1 MKHRFGGTPGAMD
14 DDVPSRPVSPTSPR
28 VVDVLVPVAID
39 QAYSYR
45 VPRGQELKP
54 GDVVAVPL
62 GPREVL
68 GVVWAEN
75 PNPDPRLHNRLKD
88 VGEKLDVP
96 PLREELRRLVDWV
109 ANYTL
114 SARGQVLG
122 MTLRMGAHLGP
133 ERQRVGVRQV
143 GPPPQRLTPARRRL
157 LELVADGLL
166 HGKSELAKEAGVS
179 PGVIDGLV
187 DEGTLGVEPM
197 PREPAAPLPDP
208 DFAPADFSPEQAA
221 AAETMR
227 ALVMAGGFQ
236 AALLDGV
243 TGSGK
248 TEVYFEAVAEIIR
261 QGRQSLILMPEIA
274 LTGQFLERFAQRFGV
289 RPLEWHSE
297 LTPRTRAR
305 NWAAIAAGE
314 ARVVVGARSALFLPY
329 GDLGL
334 IVVDEEHDQAYKQED
349 GAHYHARDMAVVRA
363 SIAKIPVVLASA
375 TPSVETEVNARK
387 GRYKRIALPS
397 RFGGQHMPQIEAIDL
412 RREGPMRGRF
422 ISPRLAEQVGFAI
435 ERHEQALLFL
445 NRRGYAPLT
454 LCRAC
459 GHRFA
464 CTICDAW
471 LVDHRFRQRLV
482 CHHCGFSMPRPQVCP
497 HCAAEQ
503 SLVAVGPGVE
513 RLQEEA
519 ASLFPQARTMV
530 LSSDLISSIETMRSE
545 LNAIAE
551 GRVDI
556 IIGTQLV
563 AKGHNFPR
571 LNLVGVV
578 DADLG
583 LSNGDP
589 RAAERTFQLLNQVIG
604 RAGRDQGRG
613 VGFLQ
618 THQPEHP
625 VMKALVA
632 CDREAFYASEIEIR
646 ERTLYPPFGRLASLI
661 ISAGDR
667 PTAEGFARKL
677 AASAPLDERV
687 QVLGPAEAPL
697 AVIKGRY
704 RFRLLVKSA
713 RGFDLSNY
721 LRSWLAQGPKTKGN
735 LKLEVDVDPQSFL

>member
-1 MKHRFGGTPGAMD
+1 MD
-14 DDVPSRPVSPTSPR
+14 RAVSQTTSSPASTR
-28 VVDVLVPVAID
+28 IVDVLVPVALN

-45 VPRGQELKP
+45 VPRGMELKA
-54 GDVVAVPL
+54 GDVVGVPL

-68 GVVWAEN
+68 AVVWAEN
-75 PNPDPRLHNRLKD
+75 ANPDPRLHNRLKD
-88 VGEKLDVP
+88 VSEKLDVP
-96 PLREELRRLVDWV
+96 PLKQELRSLVDWV

-114 SARGQVLG
+114 SSRGMVLR
-122 MTLRMGAHLGP
+122 MCLRMGEHLGP
-133 ERQRVGVRQV
+133 ERVRMGVRLI
-143 GPPPQRLTPARRRL
+143 GEPPKRLTPARRRL
-157 LELVADGLL
+157 IEVLADGLL
-166 HGKSELAKEAGVS
+166 HGKSDAAKEAGVS
-179 PGVIDGLV
+179 TGVIDGLV
-187 DEGTLGVEPM
+187 DEGTLTTEAM
-197 PREPAAPLPDP
+197 PRALPPPPPDP
-208 DFAPADFSPEQAA
+208 AYAQPEFSRQQRSAVDA
-221 AAETMR
+221 MR
-227 ALVMAGGFQ
+227 ALAANGSFHV
-236 AALLDGV
+236 ALLDGV

-248 TEVYFEAVAEIIR
+248 TEVYFEAVAEVIR
-261 QGRQSLILMPEIA
+261 RGKQSLILMPEIA
-274 LTGQFLERFAQRFGV
+274 LTGQFLDRFARRFGV

-314 ARVVVGARSALFLPY
+314 APVVIGARSALFLPY
-329 GDLGL
+329 ADLGL
-334 IVVDEEHDQAYKQED
+334 IVVDEEHDQAYKQDD

-363 SIAKIPVVLASA
+363 HIAKIPIVLASA

-387 GRYKRIALPS
+387 ARYQRIVLPA

-412 RREGPMRGRF
+412 RREAPPRGRF
-422 ISPRLAEQVGFAI
+422 ISPFLAEQMKIAI
-435 ERHEQALLFL
+435 ERREQALLFL

-482 CHHCGFSMPRPQVCP
+482 CHHCGFSMPRPHVCP
-497 HCAAEQ
+497 NCQAEE

-519 ASLFPQARTMV
+519 ASLFPEARTMV
-530 LSSDLISSIETMRSE
+530 LSSDLITSIETMRSE
-545 LNAIAE
+545 LNEIAQ

-563 AKGHNFPR
+563 AKGHHFPR

-583 LSNGDP
+583 LGNGDP
-589 RAAERTFQLLNQVIG
+589 RAAERTWQLLNQVIG

-613 VGFLQ
+613 VGYLQ

-632 CDREAFYASEIEIR
+632 CDREAFYESEIASR
-646 ERTLYPPFGRLASLI
+646 ERTGYPPFGRLASLI

-677 AASAPLDERV
+677 VAAAPRDERV
-687 QVLGPAEAPL
+687 QLLGPAEAPL
-697 AVIKGRY
+697 AVIKGRF
-704 RFRLLVKSA
+704 RFRLLLKSA
-713 RGFDLSNY
+713 RNFDLSEY
-721 LRSWLAQGPKTKGN
+721 LREWLAAGPKTKGN